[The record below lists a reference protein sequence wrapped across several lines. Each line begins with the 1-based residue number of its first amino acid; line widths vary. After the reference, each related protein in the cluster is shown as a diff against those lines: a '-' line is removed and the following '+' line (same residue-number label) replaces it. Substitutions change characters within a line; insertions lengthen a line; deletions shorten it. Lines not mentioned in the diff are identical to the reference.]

1 MPSVVT
7 TDSSPNR
14 KLRSM
19 AEQAIQIGELSRRT
33 GCNIETIR
41 YYERIGL
48 MPAPPRR
55 GRYRSYGGEDV
66 GRLGFVRRARELGFT
81 LDEVRAL
88 LGLAGGGQA
97 SCAEVRT
104 LAASH
109 LTDVRARIADLKR
122 MERVLADSVRACDAG
137 QDPGCP
143 LIQSLYAEHGPS
155 PDSLD
160 TKIPM

>member
-1 MPSVVT
+1 
-7 TDSSPNR
+7 
-14 KLRSM
+14 M
-19 AEQAIQIGELSRRT
+19 ADQAIPIGELSRRT

-48 MPAPPRR
+48 MPPPPRR
-55 GRYRSYGGEDV
+55 GRYRSYGPDDV

-88 LGLAGGGQA
+88 LGLAAGGQA
-97 SCAEVRT
+97 ACAEVRT

-109 LTDVRARIADLKR
+109 LQDVRARIADLRR

-143 LIQSLYAEHGPS
+143 LIQALYAEPS
-155 PDSLD
+155 RPTGNLD
-160 TKIPM
+160 TKLTM

>member
-1 MPSVVT
+1 
-7 TDSSPNR
+7 
-14 KLRSM
+14 M
-19 AEQAIQIGELSRRT
+19 ADIAIPIGELSRRT

-55 GRYRSYGGEDV
+55 GRYRSYDRDHV
-66 GRLGFVRRARELGFT
+66 ARLGFVRRARVLGFT

-88 LGLAGGGQA
+88 LGLAVGGHT
-97 SCAEVRT
+97 SCAEVRN

-109 LTDVRARIADLKR
+109 LKDVRARIADLKR
-122 MERVLADSVRACDAG
+122 MERVLAGSVRACDAG

-143 LIQSLYAEHGPS
+143 LIEALRVA
-155 PDSLD
+155 
-160 TKIPM
+160 

>member
-1 MPSVVT
+1 MA
-7 TDSSPNR
+7 DS
-14 KLRSM
+14 
-19 AEQAIQIGELSRRT
+19 AIQIGELSRRT

-55 GRYRSYGGEDV
+55 GRYRSYGVDDV

-88 LGLAGGGQA
+88 LGLAVGGQA
-97 SCAEVRT
+97 SCAEVRD

-109 LTDVRARIADLKR
+109 LKDVRARIAVLKR
-122 MERVLADSVRACDAG
+122 MERALAVSVRACDAG

-143 LIQSLYAEHGPS
+143 LIEALRAA
-155 PDSLD
+155 
-160 TKIPM
+160 